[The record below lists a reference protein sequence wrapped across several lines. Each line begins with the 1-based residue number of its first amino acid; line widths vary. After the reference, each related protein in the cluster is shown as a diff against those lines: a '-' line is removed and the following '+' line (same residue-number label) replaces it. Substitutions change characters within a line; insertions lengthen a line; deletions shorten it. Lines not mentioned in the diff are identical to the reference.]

1 MCELTHQS
9 NLSIDAKIIGRG
21 LNIDCVIRNI
31 SEDDVVICTPV
42 PASVPG
48 KVYLWER
55 STTAV
60 FECDLQWQGDA
71 NLFGL
76 GFSDASGRE
85 RRRSVIQ
92 RVLRICEAEN
102 MSRRRDDPERV
113 DSEIAA

>member
-1 MCELTHQS
+1 MCELSSQA

-21 LNIDCVIRNI
+21 LNIDCIIRDI

-42 PASVPG
+42 PTQVPG

-60 FECDLQWQGDA
+60 FECDLQWQGNA

-76 GFSDASGRE
+76 GFSDAAGRE

-92 RVLRICEAEN
+92 RVLKMCEAQKT
-102 MSRRRDDPERV
+102 SRRHSDPERIG
-113 DSEIAA
+113 SGIAA